1 MARCGGLSPPPLGTC
16 CLPVSLWVF
25 SRSVVSDSLR
35 PHGLQHAR
43 LPCPSPSPGAC
54 SNLGPLSQWY
64 HPSIS
69 SSVIP
74 LSSCLQSFPASGS
87 FLMNRLFASGGQ
99 SIGASAHLKEGNNTG
114 LPCSWWWTC
123 KCIPLLPT
131 PPIPK
136 VVLNQLLLPA
146 KRRGQLLLMLNFS
159 QTLSKVILLLY
170 IALSTP
176 LKPFWNNLIT

>member
-1 MARCGGLSPPPLGTC
+1 MSY
-16 CLPVSLWVF
+16 CLQ
-25 SRSVVSDSLR
+25 
-35 PHGLQHAR
+35 PHGLWDTR
-43 LPCPSPSPGAC
+43 LPS
-54 SNLGPLSQWY
+54 LVFTISQSLLDRTHVQW
-64 HPSIS
+64 ICDAIL

-74 LSSCLQSFPASGS
+74 FSSCLRIFPASGS